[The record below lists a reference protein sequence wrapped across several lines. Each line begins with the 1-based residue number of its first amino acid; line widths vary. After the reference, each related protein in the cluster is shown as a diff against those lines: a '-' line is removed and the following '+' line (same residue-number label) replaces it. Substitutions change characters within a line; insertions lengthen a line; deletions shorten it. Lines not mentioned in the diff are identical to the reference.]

1 MGRAMQTLLIGG
13 AMFLWAVTGA
23 VAAPPSPVPAADA
36 VLYEVTENMV
46 LDDLGAPTL
55 RTASAALMGTAKV
68 GSPLCPEG
76 LVGLLQSLGL
86 LTGPV
91 SHCSVTAYGEDE
103 IDLQTGAGTLS
114 GKAAVVVNS
123 DNPNDGPEHVA
134 MEADFAASMQ
144 VLVGGG
150 GALPLIAIQAGTLTP
165 TAILGVP
172 IAGVGALGLDPA
184 AFGPSGFGGVFRL
197 PFSMQGNIRQHA
209 VFGRPAFYLTDA
221 GTTVT
226 VKPMEYSLTYPTVR
240 VEIHFLPPA
249 P

>member
-1 MGRAMQTLLIGG
+1 MGRALQTLLIGVP
-13 AMFLWAVTGA
+13 MLLSAVTGT
-23 VAAPPSPVPAADA
+23 VAAPPSPAPAADA

-46 LDDLGAPTL
+46 LDDLATPTL
-55 RTASAALMGTAKV
+55 RTASAALMGTAAL
-68 GSPLCPEG
+68 GSPLCPESLVALLQGLG
-76 LVGLLQSLGL
+76 LV
-86 LTGPV
+86 TGTV
-91 SHCSVTAYGEDE
+91 AGCSITAYGEDA
-103 IDLQTGAGTLS
+103 IDLGTGAGTLS
-114 GKAAVVVNS
+114 GKAAIVVNS

-134 MEADFAASMQ
+134 MEADFAAGMQ
-144 VLVGGG
+144 ILFGGG
-150 GALPLIAIQAGTLTP
+150 GALPLIAIQTGTLTP

-172 IAGVGALGLDPA
+172 IAGVAVLGLNPA
-184 AFGPSGFGGVFRL
+184 VFGPSSFGGVFRL
-197 PFSMQGNIRQHA
+197 PFSMQGDIRQHA